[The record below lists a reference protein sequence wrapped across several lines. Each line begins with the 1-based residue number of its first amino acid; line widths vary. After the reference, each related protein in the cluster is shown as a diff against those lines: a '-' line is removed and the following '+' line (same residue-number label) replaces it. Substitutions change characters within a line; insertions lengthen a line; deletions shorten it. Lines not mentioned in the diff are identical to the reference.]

1 MHQIAGAA
9 EAMAFWRKKQEADEK
24 AKVAYVWSQNA
35 LLRVAA
41 PTVPGWQRMEAPARP
56 PMLAAIKCIRGEP
69 PEALSLDALLYQPPA
84 AELPTLDQLLERDWT
99 AHFLA
104 KMFASIDRCDA
115 VEIKHQSPSG
125 FSDAGCE
132 LTVEG
137 RLREPDMPI
146 LLRERHVLAGSRLL
160 VVSAAG
166 SASLHAAHDKLVL
179 AWIEHASLGG

>member
-1 MHQIAGAA
+1 
-9 EAMAFWRKKQEADEK
+9 MAFWRKKPQPEDD

-41 PTVPGWQRMEAPARP
+41 PATPGWQRMEAPAKP
-56 PMLAAIKCIRGEP
+56 PMIAAIKCLRGTP
-69 PEALSLDALLYQPPA
+69 PDALSLDALLYEPSALPSA
-84 AELPTLDQLLERDWT
+84 AELVARDWQ

-104 KMFASIDRCDA
+104 KMFAAVTRCDA
-115 VEIKHQSPSG
+115 AAIDHPRPNG

-132 LTVEG
+132 VTVEG
-137 RLREPDMPI
+137 RLRDPDMP
-146 LLRERHVLAGSRLL
+146 LVLRERHVPCGTRLL

-166 SASLHAAHDKLVL
+166 SPAQHAAHDKLVR